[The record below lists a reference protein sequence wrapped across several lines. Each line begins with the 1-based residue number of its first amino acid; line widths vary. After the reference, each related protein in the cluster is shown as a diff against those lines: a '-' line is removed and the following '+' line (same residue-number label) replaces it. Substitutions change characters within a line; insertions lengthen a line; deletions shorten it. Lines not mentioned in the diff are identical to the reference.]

1 MTTLEGR
8 PNTALLVID
17 TQDAILAAADGRDGA
32 VANIGRL
39 AAYSWRGAGTVAT
52 GQCAWFR
59 TAWIT
64 RPGPR

>member
-1 MTTLEGR
+1 
-8 PNTALLVID
+8 
-17 TQDAILAAADGRDGA
+17 